1 MIETFV
7 EVRKWKDSP
16 PQPEALSA
24 PLFAQ
29 KVAVAA
35 PLLPPIDEVLESIR
49 VILSQ
54 SCLTNGPAVEALEQA
69 AASYL
74 GVRECVAVS
83 SCTAG
88 LMLAQRVLG
97 LRGEVIVPSF
107 TFCATA
113 HSLLWN
119 GLQPVFVDCDPQ
131 TFNAGPEQ
139 IERAVTRRTSAI
151 LGVHIFGCPAPVRE
165 LRELA
170 GRRGI
175 PLLFDGAHA
184 FGAWAGAT
192 KVGVWGDATVFS
204 LSPTKPLVAG
214 EGGLIATGDSELA
227 ARLRLARNYG
237 KEADNTCSLLGLSAR
252 LTEMQAALAL
262 AGLPYVESGIQKR
275 AALAEIYERRFRDAP
290 GLRLQRPGF
299 SCRSSHKD
307 FAIVVDEARFGISRQ
322 QLEQTLAA
330 DNIETRRYFDPPL
343 HLQPLYRS
351 FHEPGGEP
359 LPVTER
365 ISSGVLCLPLHAGL
379 EGNTVGRI
387 AERVLSLGC
396 GPGKKSTA
404 QARTEP
410 VFLSKV

>member
-1 MIETFV
+1 LTETFV
-7 EVRKWKDSP
+7 EVRKWRDSP
-16 PQPEALSA
+16 PQPEARSA

-35 PLLPPIDEVLESIR
+35 PLIPPVDEVLGSIR
-49 VILSQ
+49 AILTQ

-88 LMLAQRVLG
+88 LMLTQRVLG

-119 GLQPVFVDCDPQ
+119 GLQPVFVDCDAQ

-139 IERAVTRRTSAI
+139 IEHAMTRRTCAI

-165 LRELA
+165 LQELA
-170 GRRGI
+170 SRRGI

-214 EGGLIATGDSELA
+214 EGGLIATADSELA

-237 KEADNTCSLLGLSAR
+237 KESDNTCSVLGLSAR

-262 AGLPYVESGIQKR
+262 SGLRYVEWGIQKR
-275 AALAEIYERRFRDAP
+275 AALAERYQRHFREVP

-307 FAIVVDEARFGISRQ
+307 FAIVVDEARFGISRHR
-322 QLEQTLAA
+322 LEQTLAA

-343 HLQPLYRS
+343 HLQPIYRG
-351 FHEPGGEP
+351 FHEPGREP

-365 ISSGVLCLPLHAGL
+365 ISAGVLCLPLHAGL
-379 EGNTVGRI
+379 EASTVDLI
-387 AERVLSLGC
+387 AERVLSLAG
-396 GPGKKSTA
+396 A
-404 QARTEP
+404 
-410 VFLSKV
+410 L

>member
-1 MIETFV
+1 LTETFV
-7 EVRKWKDSP
+7 EVRNRKDLP
-16 PQPEALSA
+16 PQPEAPCA

-29 KVAVAA
+29 KVTVAA
-35 PLLPPIDEVLESIR
+35 PLLPPVDEVLESIR

-54 SCLTNGPAVEALEQA
+54 SCLTNGPAVEALERA

-88 LMLAQRVLG
+88 LMLTQRVLG

-139 IERAVTRRTSAI
+139 IERAITRRTCAI

-165 LRELA
+165 LQELA
-170 GRRGI
+170 SRHGI
-175 PLLFDGAHA
+175 RLLFDGAHA
-184 FGAWAGAT
+184 FGAWAGVT
-192 KVGVWGDATVFS
+192 EVGVWGDATVFS

-214 EGGLIATGDSELA
+214 EGGLIATADSELA

-237 KEADNTCSLLGLSAR
+237 KETDNTCSLLGLSAR

-262 AGLPYVESGIQKR
+262 SGLPYVEWGIQKR
-275 AALAEIYERRFRDAP
+275 AALAERYQHHFRDVP
-290 GLRLQRPGF
+290 GLSVQHPGF
-299 SCRSSHKD
+299 SRRSSHKD
-307 FAIVVDEARFGISRQ
+307 FAIVVDEARFGISRRH
-322 QLEQTLAA
+322 LEETLAA

-351 FHEPGGEP
+351 FHEPGSEP

-365 ISSGVLCLPLHAGL
+365 ISAGVLCLPLHTGL
-379 EGNTVGRI
+379 EGTTVDRI
-387 AERVLSLGC
+387 AERVLSLASA
-396 GPGKKSTA
+396 P
-404 QARTEP
+404 
-410 VFLSKV
+410 